1 MKPLFLLLV
10 AVVFATGTIA
20 QSAMKDCVMMK
31 DGKMWVVKNMTT
43 TMTCKNGSTVMANG
57 TVKGKDGKTMMMK
70 NGDCITEGGDMMKMD
85 MSSKPMNCMMMKDG
99 KMMTMMAM
107 DKTMT
112 MKNGAMVMTD
122 GSVKMKDGKTMKM
135 ANGDCMDMDGNTM
148 KMGADKS
155 KM

>member
-1 MKPLFLLLV
+1 MKSLLV
-10 AVVFATGTIA
+10 LFVTVAFATVAFA
-20 QSAMKDCVMMK
+20 QKDCVMMK

-57 TVKGKDGKTMMMK
+57 TVKAKDGKTTMMK
-70 NGDCITEGGDMMKMD
+70 SGDCICTDGSMMKMD
-85 MSSKPMNCMMMKDG
+85 ISSKPMDCMMMKDG

-112 MKNGAMVMTD
+112 MKNGSMVMMD
-122 GSVKMKDGKTMKM
+122 GTVKGKDGKTMKM
-135 ANGDCMDMDGNTM
+135 ANGDWIDMDGNMT
-148 KMGADKS
+148 KAGAS